1 MRNRLVLIV
10 SLMALGGLAGC
21 GFTPMYAVPGVAPG
35 LSAVEVTAPQGRS
48 GFLMRQALDDAL
60 AHNASAPPAYRLKF
74 NYTENKIPR
83 GVRVDNVANR
93 YELVLEVAYTL
104 SNTNGVPVKQGRAR
118 ASVTYDSA
126 DQPYASITAEQDG
139 QERAASE
146 IARQIQQDLAVWL
159 VKQRA
164 PNA

>member
-1 MRNRLVLIV
+1 MRKPLI
-10 SLMALGGLAGC
+10 LIAAALSLAGC

-35 LSAVEVTAPQGRS
+35 LSAIEVTAPQGRS

-60 AHNASAPPAYRLKF
+60 AHKASTPPAYRLKF

-93 YELVLEVAYTL
+93 YELVLDVAYTL
-104 SNTNGVPVKQGRAR
+104 SDAAGATVRQGRAR

-126 DQPYASITAEQDG
+126 DQPYASIAAEQDG

-146 IARQIQQDLAVWL
+146 IARQIQQDLAVWM
-159 VKQRA
+159 VKQRSPKA
-164 PNA
+164 